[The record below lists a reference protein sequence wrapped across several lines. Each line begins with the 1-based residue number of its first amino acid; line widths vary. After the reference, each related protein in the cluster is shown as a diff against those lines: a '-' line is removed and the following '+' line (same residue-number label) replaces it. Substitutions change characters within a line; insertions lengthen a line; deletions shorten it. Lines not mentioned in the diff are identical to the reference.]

1 MRENVVLKKIYVGG
15 RWAKKGSD
23 TKRETAEGGLTREND
38 LVYTLGDGC
47 CQWQLSCDAQ
57 ATSI

>member
-1 MRENVVLKKIYVGG
+1 MGEEKAVTPKG
-15 RWAKKGSD
+15 RQ
-23 TKRETAEGGLTREND
+23 GLTQEND
-38 LVYTLGDGC
+38 LVYTVCDGC